1 MNELLNSLLE
11 NPEELKEMITARV
24 GQSMTSV
31 YMAASEQQEASHDYA
46 NNIEF
51 FITKAKVR
59 KNQYDAYVEVGFTK
73 EQAMMFLLNDIENMK
88 KSINNIT
95 NGVGSKSKK
104 EK

>member
-11 NPEELKEMITARV
+11 NPEALKVLIKEQV
-24 GQSMTSV
+24 GQYKPLLYVIGQELLEV
-31 YMAASEQQEASHDYA
+31 YKDYA
-46 NNIEF
+46 NNTEF

-59 KNQYDAYVEVGFTK
+59 KNQFDAYVEVGFTK

-88 KSINNIT
+88 KSISNVT

-104 EK
+104 DK